1 MDNKLIRIQEMLF
14 NQMERLDDDKLM
26 QKGLGNREI
35 QRSGA
40 LSQSVC
46 AYIKSV
52 NTSIKVK
59 EMCKMNPSSETAI
72 LKELGVLPNEK

>member
-1 MDNKLIRIQEMLF
+1 MNNNLIKIQEMLL
-14 NQMERLDDDKLM
+14 NQMERLDNNELM

-40 LSQSVC
+40 LSQSAS

-52 NTSIKVK
+52 NTSLKIK
-59 EMCKMNPSSETAI
+59 EICKMNPNSENTI
-72 LKELGVLPNEK
+72 LKELGVLNEK

>member
-1 MDNKLIRIQEMLF
+1 MNNKLIKIQEMLY
-14 NQMERLDDDKLM
+14 NEMERLNDDDLM
-26 QKGLGNREI
+26 RKGLGNKEV

-52 NTSIKVK
+52 NISLKIKEITK
-59 EMCKMNPSSETAI
+59 NNPNSEKTI
-72 LKELGVLPNEK
+72 LKELGIIEDEK